1 VNVPFAPSGIWRIQS
16 SSICG
21 AVDALDNDGLRL
33 VHADSFARGDFPLGN
48 LRRARQ
54 AMMALAPLDARQRE
68 TLVGLLSELA

>member
-1 VNVPFAPSGIWRIQS
+1 
-16 SSICG
+16 
-21 AVDALDNDGLRL
+21 L